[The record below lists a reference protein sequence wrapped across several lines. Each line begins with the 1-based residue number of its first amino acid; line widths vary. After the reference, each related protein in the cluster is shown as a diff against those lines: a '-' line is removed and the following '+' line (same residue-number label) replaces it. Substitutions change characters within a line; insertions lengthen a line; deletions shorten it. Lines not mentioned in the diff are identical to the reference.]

1 MGQITSATLTTVDPD
16 TKDINIIYQVYE
28 TPKHGAVINTDLGA
42 AVTQFSQADVNSN
55 KIRFNFDI
63 KSFILTLAT
72 LGMFSNALKL
82 VPSRI
87 NFVLRCATR
96 NKSSRAISLWFTGQ
110 RLNSNRATWQWL
122 KTKARYRWWSEEK
135 DISTTMRLSRAQVW
149 LTSKSS
155 NKFSLSRAR
164 RLSLVWSH

>member
-96 NKSSRAISLWFTGQ
+96 NKSSRAISL
-110 RLNSNRATWQWL
+110 
-122 KTKARYRWWSEEK
+122 
-135 DISTTMRLSRAQVW
+135 
-149 LTSKSS
+149 
-155 NKFSLSRAR
+155 
-164 RLSLVWSH
+164 

>member
-63 KSFILTLAT
+63 KSFILTLPN

-96 NKSSRAISLWFTGQ
+96 NKSSRAISL
-110 RLNSNRATWQWL
+110 
-122 KTKARYRWWSEEK
+122 
-135 DISTTMRLSRAQVW
+135 
-149 LTSKSS
+149 
-155 NKFSLSRAR
+155 
-164 RLSLVWSH
+164 